1 MKLCI
6 LFKWHWMMRFVLM
19 VAIMPKELNGCP
31 HFGRSKQGNL
41 TWQTLTIGALP
52 TCSPTNL
59 FFQASM
65 LTQSLIFPSI
75 NTGFSPRPFLKKL
88 RMIEQ
93 RKKQRKGSCNFYYQF
108 SHKLSVLPWAN
119 NFTAMSFIFF
129 HPQNKETE
137 INVPALICYEYF
149 SQVYLILNYRID
161 IALMYEHHLIVL
173 LFD

>member
-1 MKLCI
+1 MALDDAVCSHGSDHAQGTQWMPPLWAIKAGKFDMADTDHRYPSY
-6 LFKWHWMMRFVLM
+6 LFSYKPF
-19 VAIMPKELNGCP
+19 
-31 HFGRSKQGNL
+31 
-41 TWQTLTIGALP
+41 LP
-52 TCSPTNL
+52 GLHVNP
-59 FFQASM
+59 
-65 LTQSLIFPSI
+65 IPDFPSI
-75 NTGFSPRPFLKKL
+75 NTGFSPRPFFKKL